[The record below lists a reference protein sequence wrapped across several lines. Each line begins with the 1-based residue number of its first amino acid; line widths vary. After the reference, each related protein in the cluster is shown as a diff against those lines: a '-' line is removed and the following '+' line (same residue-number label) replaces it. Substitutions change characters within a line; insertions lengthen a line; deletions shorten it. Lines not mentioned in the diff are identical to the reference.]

1 MHVLHQLAKDNPQT
15 RLNLF
20 FGNLSGPNEFLF
32 EEKAD
37 LIIHHIEKA
46 DPRYEYRDFCKVKIV
61 PVAAR
66 DFLDFP
72 LHKNIK
78 YEDLRDYTV
87 PDTGHYHSQHATQ
100 SLCH

>member
-46 DPRYEYRDFCKVKIV
+46 DPRYEYRDF
-61 PVAAR
+61 
-66 DFLDFP
+66 
-72 LHKNIK
+72 
-78 YEDLRDYTV
+78 
-87 PDTGHYHSQHATQ
+87 
-100 SLCH
+100 